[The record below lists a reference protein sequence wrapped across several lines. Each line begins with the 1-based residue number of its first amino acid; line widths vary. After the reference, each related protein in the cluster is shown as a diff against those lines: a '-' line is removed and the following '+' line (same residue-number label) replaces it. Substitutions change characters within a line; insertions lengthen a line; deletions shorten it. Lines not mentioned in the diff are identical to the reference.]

1 MEVDMNKETL
11 INGLKIRDRDQR
23 ERRRS
28 LAPVSESPPIEH
40 DEAFDFSKLAAHK
53 QLRMM
58 SAAAE
63 FSGVSSPFFQ
73 VHEGCAGATTTIG
86 GREVIN
92 FASYNYLGLNGHPEV
107 SAAAKAAIDRYGTSA
122 AASRLVAGERPVHR
136 ELESCLAR
144 FFGTE
149 DALAFV
155 SGHATNISVIGH
167 LLARDDLVICD
178 ALSHNSIFEGVKLSG
193 AARLV
198 FPHNDFATLSAL
210 LKEHRARHNNV
221 LIVVEGL
228 YSMDGDCPDL
238 KSLIG
243 IKRASKS
250 WLMVDEAHSA
260 GVLGKTGRGI
270 AEEQGVDPTQVE
282 IWMGTLSKS
291 LASTGGYICG
301 SQALIDILRAGAPG
315 FVYSVG
321 LPPALA
327 VAATTAL
334 QILGRE
340 PERLHRLRQNAA
352 LFLRRARQRGLEI
365 GQAIDGSVIPVLI
378 GDSLSAVVISNRL
391 FEKGFNALPIIF
403 PAVAHQQA
411 RLRFFITCEHTREQ
425 IEAVVDATAEAL
437 NDLGKTTVA
446 DRMAL

>member
-1 MEVDMNKETL
+1 MNKQL
-11 INGLKIRDRDQR
+11 LMSDLKIRDRDQR
-23 ERRRS
+23 ERRRQ
-28 LAPVSESPPIEH
+28 LEPIQEAPAVEQKPG
-40 DEAFDFSKLAAHK
+40 FDFSKLAAHK

-63 FSGVSSPFFQ
+63 FSGITSPFFQ
-73 VHEGCAGATTTIG
+73 VHEGCAGATTVIHG
-86 GREVIN
+86 KPVIN

-107 SAAAKAAIDRYGTSA
+107 SAAAKAAVDRYGTSA

-136 ELESCLAR
+136 ELETTLAR

-155 SGHATNISVIGH
+155 SGHATNQSVIGY
-167 LLARDDLVICD
+167 LMGRDDLIICD
-178 ALSHNSIFEGVKLSG
+178 ALSHNSIFEGAKLSG

-198 FPHNDFATLSAL
+198 FPHNDFAALDEL
-210 LKEHRARHNNV
+210 LKEHRANHTHV

-228 YSMDGDCPDL
+228 YSMDGDAPDL
-238 KSLIG
+238 KRLVE
-243 IKRASKS
+243 IKRASDS

-260 GVLGKTGRGI
+260 GVIGKTGRGI
-270 AEEQGVDPTQVE
+270 AEEQGIDPSHVE

-291 LASTGGYICG
+291 FASTGGYIAG

-327 VAATTAL
+327 AAATTAL
-334 QILGRE
+334 QILERE
-340 PERLHRLRQNAA
+340 PERLERLRKNAA
-352 LFLRRARQRGLEI
+352 LFLQLAKQRGLHTGE
-365 GQAIDGSVIPVLI
+365 AINGSVVPVLI
-378 GDSLSAVVISNRL
+378 GDSIKAVVVSNKLSDR
-391 FEKGFNALPIIF
+391 GINALPIIF

-411 RLRFFITCEHTREQ
+411 RLRFFITSEHTAEQ
-425 IEAVVDATAEAL
+425 IETAINATADAL
-437 NDLGKTTVA
+437 A
-446 DRMAL
+446 